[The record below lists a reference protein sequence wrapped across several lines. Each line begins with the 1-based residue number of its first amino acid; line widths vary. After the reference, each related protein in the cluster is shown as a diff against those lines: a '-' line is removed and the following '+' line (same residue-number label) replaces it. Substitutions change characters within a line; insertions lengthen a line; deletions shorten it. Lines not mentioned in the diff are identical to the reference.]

1 MASVRFENITFRYG
15 DKYILKDFS
24 LEVEESRIL
33 CLVGP
38 SGCGKTTL
46 VRCLLGLSKPE
57 QGETGLKSQA
67 FHLASLW
74 GHHDMAQQPAGL
86 GNGLRSRHA
95 NNNCSAGK
103 VGMIIKKYCK

>member
-1 MASVRFENITFRYG
+1 MDSDMAAIPAVTVAKIQAGARRANDQAGHQRG
-15 DKYILKDFS
+15 
-24 LEVEESRIL
+24 
-33 CLVGP
+33 
-38 SGCGKTTL
+38 
-46 VRCLLGLSKPE
+46 KPE
-57 QGETGLKSQA
+57 QGETGLKSQT